1 MSIFVRLHGVNRNT
15 TIISISL
22 ILSAILCA
30 IIVTRNYDYSA
41 RGSWTYYSNNSPAGE
56 QEFATLNLLENGK
69 GNFYYIKEVNSKSV
83 KVYINELDWKQ
94 QKKHKVLLFIS
105 SASGKQK
112 LFFGQATLIS
122 RDTMHLVLSNSTLR
136 LTLIRRGL
144 RRDDAAH

>member
-69 GNFYYIKEVNSKSV
+69 GNFYYIKEVNSNLPKFTSTNLIGNSKKSI
-83 KVYINELDWKQ
+83 KYCYSSPQQAANKSCFLDKQ
-94 QKKHKVLLFIS
+94 L
-105 SASGKQK
+105 
-112 LFFGQATLIS
+112 
-122 RDTMHLVLSNSTLR
+122 
-136 LTLIRRGL
+136 
-144 RRDDAAH
+144 